1 MLKKILLKIINLISI
16 VVILISLAVLLT
28 VVLTK
33 KGEAPNVFGYSL
45 FRVMTGSM
53 EPAIPTDSMIVV
65 KRSGKEEYLPGD
77 VISFYSRDPALGG
90 AVNTHRITEVR
101 REDGI
106 ILYETR
112 GDANNAPD
120 RYPVLQEDVI
130 GKVVY
135 ASYGLGKAV
144 RLISNPILFIPLI
157 ILPLILILGQSVWE
171 SFKLARK
178 LAQEEEEAAVRE
190 ALENLRKKKSLQSG
204 ENEADSGKSRFEGK
218 EDTRGVM

>member
-16 VVILISLAVLLT
+16 LVILISLAVLLT

-53 EPAIPTDSMIVV
+53 EPTIPTDSMIVV
-65 KRSGKEEYLPGD
+65 KRNGKEEYRPGD

-112 GDANNAPD
+112 GDANNVPD
-120 RYPVLQEDVI
+120 RYPALQEDVI

-135 ASYGLGKAV
+135 SSYGLGKAV
-144 RLISNPILFIPLI
+144 RLISNPLLFIPLI

-171 SFKLARK
+171 SFKLAQK
-178 LAQEEEEAAVRE
+178 LAREEEEAAVRE

-204 ENEADSGKSRFEGK
+204 EDEADPGKSRFEGK

>member
-53 EPAIPTDSMIVV
+53 EPTIPTDSMIVV
-65 KRSGKEEYLPGD
+65 KRNGKEEYRPGD

-101 REDGI
+101 REDGS

-144 RLISNPILFIPLI
+144 RLISNPLLFIPLI
-157 ILPLILILGQSVWE
+157 ILPLILILGQSVWD

-204 ENEADSGKSRFEGK
+204 ENEADSGKGIYEGK